1 MGFERRIH
9 HVLAPHGTAMA
20 SIAMV
25 VTNACAPDPRVMRS
39 AELLGQRGHSVTVH
53 AFDRYQ
59 SAPMSEMINGVRI
72 MRYHIGNFPYGAK
85 LATLRGLR
93 AFSKVVS
100 STLKS
105 KPPEC
110 VYCHDADT
118 LAIGLQVVK
127 HTGCKLVYDMHDLQH
142 AWALMDRPNSILRR
156 SFASR
161 LERLA
166 LQRARKADLVVTSSG
181 AIENG
186 THPGF
191 KEYLAGHGI
200 ESIVVENRPQDR
212 ERVQKKPEM
221 NGEWTV
227 AYLGR
232 VREIESFELLTKA
245 IELIPE
251 KDRPNLKVAGD
262 GIALETVHAHL
273 LTEASRIGIHLSL
286 KGGFKSENLDALI
299 QDVDVMFAMYPPSR
313 GNILDGALPVKMFDA
328 SAFGVPTI
336 VNGNCLMGEIASKE
350 GIGDAVNWGDA
361 QRLANVLVELKGK
374 VVTRATVG
382 KSQQEAFVQAVER
395 LI

>member
-1 MGFERRIH
+1 MGFKRRIH
-9 HVLAPHGTAMA
+9 HVLEPHGTPMA
-20 SIAMV
+20 SVAMV

-39 AELLGQRGHSVTVH
+39 AELLAQKGHSVTVH
-53 AFDRYQ
+53 AFDRNQ
-59 SAPMSEMINGVRI
+59 TAPMSEMNNGVRI
-72 MRYHIGNFPYGAK
+72 MRYHIGSFPYGAK

-118 LAIGLQVVK
+118 LTIGLQVVK
-127 HTGCKLVYDMHDLQH
+127 HTGCQLVYDMHDLQH
-142 AWALMDRPNSILRR
+142 TWALMGRPNSIFRR

-166 LQRARKADLVVTSSG
+166 LRRARKADLVITSSG
-181 AIENG
+181 SIEGG

-200 ESIVVENRPQDR
+200 QSIVVENRPKDR
-212 ERVQKKPEM
+212 EREQKTPEKK
-221 NGEWTV
+221 GEWTV

-262 GIALETVHAHL
+262 GIAVEPVHAHL
-273 LTEASRIGIHLSL
+273 LTEASRLNIHLSL
-286 KGGFKSENLDALI
+286 KGEFKDENLDALI
-299 QDVDVMFAMYPPSR
+299 QDVDVMFAMYSPSR

-336 VNGNCLMGEIASKE
+336 VNGNCLMGEIASQE
-350 GIGDAVNWGDA
+350 GIGAAVKWGDA
-361 QRLANVLVELKGK
+361 QRLANALIELRGK
-374 VVTRATVG
+374 VVTPATVG
-382 KSQQEAFVQAVER
+382 KNQQEAFVQAVER
-395 LI
+395 LL